1 MNIAD
6 QFTIRAPLETVWNF
20 LFDIERMSL
29 CVPGVESIEQ
39 TGEDTYQGMLAIR
52 IGPVSARF
60 AGKVTLTEVAMP
72 HRIGAHING
81 EDRTIAS
88 FIHADFVSI
97 LEEIEDGTQVSYDMD
112 LNVRGRLGQFG
123 TAVTRATAQKITAEF
138 ANNVRAELE
147 H

>member
-6 QFTIRAPLETVWNF
+6 QFTIRAPRGTVWEF
-20 LFDIERMSL
+20 FFDIERMSL

-60 AGKVTLTEVAMP
+60 AGKVTLTEVIIP
-72 HRIGAHING
+72 HRISARIDG

-88 FIHADFVSI
+88 LIHANFVSM
-97 LEEIEDGTQVSYDMD
+97 LEEIEDGTQVSYEMD

-123 TAVTRATAQKITAEF
+123 TAVTMATAKKITAEF
-138 ANNVRAELE
+138 ADNVRAELE